1 MFTVYMSMGMLA
13 EPVRLK
19 CFNAVFLM
27 FSFYMSLG
35 LLAEPSQAKKVQRSF
50 LNVHRLHEFGY
61 VC

>member
-1 MFTVYMSMGMLA
+1 MLA

-27 FSFYMSLG
+27 FTFYMSLG
-35 LLAEPSQAKKVQRSF
+35 MLAEPSQAKKVQRSF